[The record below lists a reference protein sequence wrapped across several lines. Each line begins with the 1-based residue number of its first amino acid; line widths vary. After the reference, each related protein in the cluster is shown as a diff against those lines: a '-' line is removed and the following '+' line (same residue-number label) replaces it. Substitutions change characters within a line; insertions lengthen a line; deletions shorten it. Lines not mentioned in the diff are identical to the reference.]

1 MAVVENL
8 PPTNQ
13 SKSKAPDNTGA
24 GAELHQGSAD
34 FAKKRSHTI
43 VNIIAAVGDGDIIF
57 LRQLIHGLHPAD
69 IASILADIP
78 ETAARIFIRLIG
90 EELDSEV
97 FAELDED
104 TKELVLE
111 VLPTKAVARA
121 LEDLDSDDAVAF
133 IEELDEAERAEVLA
147 QTSDEVRASIE
158 GGLSFEED
166 TAGRLM
172 QREFVAAPEFW
183 NVGRT
188 IDHMRAT
195 GEDLPDLFF
204 EIYVVDPAF
213 RPIGAVAVS
222 KLMRAPRGV
231 PLKGLMENI
240 HVIIRPEND
249 QEDVAYSF
257 QKYHLISAPVVD
269 EGGRLTG
276 MITVDDMVQVLQE
289 ENQEDL
295 LALAGVSDAST
306 TDDVWSSMVARL
318 PWLVINLVTAL
329 TSSFFISKFSG
340 LISQIVALAV
350 LMPMVASLGGN
361 AGTQT
366 LAVAVRALSA
376 RELNRNNAMKVVFR
390 EAMTGVLN
398 GLVIATVLATV
409 AGLWFHNPTISLTI
423 GLAVTMNFVAA
434 GLAGILVPLT
444 LEKFG
449 QDPAVSSGVIVTFVT
464 DMVGFVAFLGLATLI
479 VSQ

>member
-1 MAVVENL
+1 
-8 PPTNQ
+8 
-13 SKSKAPDNTGA
+13 
-24 GAELHQGSAD
+24 
-34 FAKKRSHTI
+34 
-43 VNIIAAVGDGDIIF
+43 
-57 LRQLIHGLHPAD
+57 
-69 IASILADIP
+69 
-78 ETAARIFIRLIG
+78 
-90 EELDSEV
+90 
-97 FAELDED
+97 
-104 TKELVLE
+104 
-111 VLPTKAVARA
+111 
-121 LEDLDSDDAVAF
+121 
-133 IEELDEAERAEVLA
+133 
-147 QTSDEVRASIE
+147 
-158 GGLSFEED
+158 
-166 TAGRLM
+166 
-172 QREFVAAPEFW
+172 
-183 NVGRT
+183 
-188 IDHMRAT
+188 
-195 GEDLPDLFF
+195 
-204 EIYVVDPAF
+204 
-213 RPIGAVAVS
+213 
-222 KLMRAPRGV
+222 
-231 PLKGLMENI
+231 
-240 HVIIRPEND
+240 
-249 QEDVAYSF
+249 
-257 QKYHLISAPVVD
+257 
-269 EGGRLTG
+269 
-276 MITVDDMVQVLQE
+276 
-289 ENQEDL
+289 
-295 LALAGVSDAST
+295 
-306 TDDVWSSMVARL
+306 
-318 PWLVINLVTAL
+318 INLVTAL